1 MGSLITDYLL
11 PSSYLLAYT
20 YCHDI
25 DIHKFLLPLSYLSFL
40 LYLHHTNHAVVQYI
54 LRIYSLGLVTPMSI
68 NGYPSYFLD
77 LPNIIGKFYKIFPMI
92 SIILGVNKLDGNV
105 LILGIRC

>member
-1 MGSLITDYLL
+1 MGSLITDYLQ

-40 LYLHHTNHAVVQYI
+40 LYLHHTNHAAVEYI
-54 LRIYSLGLVTPMSI
+54 LRIYSLDIIMSTPI
-68 NGYPSYFLD
+68 NGYLSCFSKSAKYD
-77 LPNIIGKFYKIFPMI
+77 LKISWLIFPMI
-92 SIILGVNKLDGNV
+92 SIIIGLSKLDGYV
-105 LILGIRC
+105 LT

>member
-1 MGSLITDYLL
+1 MGSLITDYLQ

-25 DIHKFLLPLSYLSFL
+25 DIHKFLLPVSYLSFL

-54 LRIYSLGLVTPMSI
+54 LRIYSLGLVTSTSI
-68 NGYPSYFLD
+68 NGYPSYFSD
-77 LPNIIGKFYKIFPMI
+77 LPNMIGKLVTWFFQW
-92 SIILGVNKLDGNV
+92 SI
-105 LILGIRC
+105 LI